1 MDAFTHAPV
10 RQVLSGAAAKF
21 AYLFGSR
28 ASGTAQA
35 DSDAD
40 VAIMP
45 SGELGLLERA
55 RLESRIAHA
64 LGVVDVDLV
73 LLDRATLELRGHVV
87 QTGRL
92 IYSADEP
99 ARVAFEVRT
108 RSEYLDF
115 LPALQTLERAYLSRV
130 ARCGL

>member
-1 MDAFTHAPV
+1 MGPCTPSALQQA
-10 RQVLSGAAAKF
+10 LSGAGARF

-28 ASGTAQA
+28 ASGAAHA

-40 VAIMP
+40 IAIMA
-45 SGELGLLERA
+45 SGDLGLLERA
-55 RLESRIAHA
+55 RLASGIAQA
-64 LGVVDVDLV
+64 LTVVDVDLV
-73 LLDRATLELRGHVV
+73 LLDHASLELRGHIV

-99 ARVAFEVRT
+99 ARVSFEVRT

-115 LPALQTLERAYLSRV
+115 LPTLRALERAYLSRV
-130 ARCGL
+130 ARRGL